1 MIACCIAD
9 KLKTGRE
16 LYVNL
21 STLKYSVPAGAME
34 FLEAHPLATRLLRP
48 LARSRLTARL
58 GVLARAYMGATAFDL
73 HSVDLESGRIGIG
86 GVDEIMFGSKFIG
99 VLHEVL
105 GEEMGQEGKTRA
117 LFEAGRRCA
126 HWEVSTA
133 LYGGRWAPRALVPLI
148 ARPGII
154 DEVRTDP
161 DVARLF
167 NQTMKMVARLISNEG
182 GWGALEIDA
191 SSSPI
196 TVTLRDSQEVNWV
209 GESDR
214 PVCHFSAGVFSGYTS
229 AISGEELT
237 AREVTCAATGA
248 PACVFEIDR

>member
-1 MIACCIAD
+1 M
-9 KLKTGRE
+9 
-16 LYVNL
+16 NL
-21 STLKYSVPAGAME
+21 GSLKYSVPARAME
-34 FLEAHPLATRLLRP
+34 FLDAHSLIARLLRP
-48 LARSRLTARL
+48 LARSRFSARL
-58 GVLARAYMGATAFDL
+58 GVLARAYMGASAFDL
-73 HSVDLESGRIGIG
+73 HGVDIAGGRIGIG

-105 GEEMGQEGKTRA
+105 GEQMGEEGKRRA

-133 LYGGRWAPRALVPLI
+133 LYSGKWAPRAMVPLI

-154 DEVRTDP
+154 DEVRRAP

-167 NQTMKMVARLISNEG
+167 NQMMKMVGRLISNEG
-182 GWGALEIDA
+182 GWGTLEIDVE
-191 SSSPI
+191 SSPI
-196 TVTLRDSQEVNWV
+196 TVTLTNSQEVNWV
-209 GESDR
+209 GESDS

-237 AREVTCAATGA
+237 AREVACAATGA
-248 PACVFEIDR
+248 AACVFEIDR

>member
-1 MIACCIAD
+1 MID
-9 KLKTGRE
+9 
-16 LYVNL
+16 
-21 STLKYSVPAGAME
+21 SLKYKAPARAME
-34 FLEAHPLATRLLRP
+34 FLEAHPRAAWLLAP
-48 LARSRLTARL
+48 LARSRMTARL

-73 HSVDLESGRIGIG
+73 HEVDLEGGRIGIG

-105 GEEMGQEGKTRA
+105 GEEMGEEGKAKA

-148 ARPGII
+148 AKPGII
-154 DEVRTDP
+154 DEVRRDP
-161 DVARLF
+161 GVARLF

-182 GWGALEIDA
+182 GWGTLEIDA
-191 SSSPI
+191 SSSPM
-196 TVTLRDSQEVNWV
+196 TVTLKNSQEVNWV

-229 AISGEELT
+229 VISGEALT
-237 AREVTCAATGA
+237 AREVACAAAGA